1 MLLCAG
7 LQNGNVQQSGQTGIG
22 AVEGQGH
29 RTVPGGNAFDI
40 RQPSG
45 VAGGAAGGV
54 EGGLHVGG
62 GEGRSVGK
70 HHAVT
75 EGQLVGQR
83 FRIVGVGCA
92 QQRLGSEGLIQPEQ
106 SLIKEGGHRLLNA
119 VGTGEGIQRL
129 PL

>member
-29 RTVPGGNAFDI
+29 RAVPGGNAFDI

-45 VAGGAAGGV
+45 VAGRAAGGG

-92 QQRLGSEGLIQPEQ
+92 QQRLGREGLIQPE
-106 SLIKEGGHRLLNA
+106 
-119 VGTGEGIQRL
+119 
-129 PL
+129 